1 MICGHWTT
9 PHDYKTTSKGWDHNR
24 PYHRLRRISH
34 LQSHKVFPRIW
45 RLSLS
50 SPPSSSFASCN
61 PPSHHQEHLFISPIA
76 NISPLWTIGV
86 TGMGGVGSC
95 HTVGL
100 SKNIY
105 KIYNIPTPPS
115 PPFSQCFFFYF
126 QSYLPP
132 RCPIPHNM
140 SHSGQSRSSLSF
152 LKKNK
157 ITQSKIFT
165 IIMIIDYLSN
175 PILSWW

>member
-115 PPFSQCFFFYF
+115 PPFLQCFFFIF
-126 QSYLPP
+126 KVIYLPDVQFHTTWAIVASPGVLWASWRRIRLPSP
-132 RCPIPHNM
+132 RF
-140 SHSGQSRSSLSF
+140 SQ
-152 LKKNK
+152 
-157 ITQSKIFT
+157 
-165 IIMIIDYLSN
+165 
-175 PILSWW
+175 

>member
-1 MICGHWTT
+1 MLILRMTFWSVTPVRDYVICRKHLMMVTNDMWRTPHNSDIMDIGWTT

-61 PPSHHQEHLFISPIA
+61 PPSQHQEYLFISPIA
-76 NISPLWTIGV
+76 NISPLRTIGV

-100 SKNIY
+100 SK
-105 KIYNIPTPPS
+105 KK
-115 PPFSQCFFFYF
+115 
-126 QSYLPP
+126 
-132 RCPIPHNM
+132 
-140 SHSGQSRSSLSF
+140 F
-152 LKKNK
+152 LKK
-157 ITQSKIFT
+157 FT
-165 IIMIIDYLSN
+165 KFIISPHHPRPPFQYFF
-175 PILSWW
+175 